1 MTRNSTLTVLL
12 LLVTG
17 CTSESPP
24 SAPLVFYCAAGLK
37 PPVSATIAAYHE
49 ETGAVV
55 ETQYGG
61 SGTLLSTLQLADAAD
76 LYLAADESYIET
88 ARKKGLV
95 AESIPVATMRAVI
108 AVPKGN
114 PKGIRTVKDLLR
126 DDVSYAMANPD
137 QAAVGRKVRKL
148 LQETGEWAAVAE
160 NVRVYKPTVT
170 EVANDILLGA
180 VDAGLI
186 WDATANFY
194 EKLEGVSVE
203 TFERS
208 ATKVTVGIAAR
219 SKHPTEALKFARYLT
234 GSDRG
239 LVHFAA
245 QGFTP
250 AEGDPWA
257 EHPEVLVHIGAMLRP
272 GIETDIEEFEEREG
286 CSLRTVYNGCG
297 ILVAQMKAGDRPD
310 AYVSCDLSFMND
322 VQDLFL
328 PSHVLTENDMVIVV
342 EKGNPKGITGLQD
355 LTRPGTRLGLAH
367 RENSA
372 LGALTY
378 RLGTAQGLMDELESN
393 RVVDSATGDYLMN
406 QIRAGSLDAVI
417 VYRSNAMNH
426 PANLA
431 EHLDLV
437 EIGLPGTTAIQPYAV
452 AKQTPYKQLLA
463 RFFDHVLSPASRI
476 RFETVGFRWA
486 GTP

>member
-1 MTRNSTLTVLL
+1 MTRNSTLILL
-12 LLVTG
+12 LLFVTG

-24 SAPLVFYCAAGLK
+24 PAPLVFYCAAGLK
-37 PPVSATIAAYHE
+37 PAVSAVITAYGK
-49 ETGAVV
+49 ETGRSV

-61 SGTLLSTLQLADAAD
+61 SGTLLSSLQLASVAD

-88 ARKKGLV
+88 ARAKKLV
-95 AESIPVATMRAVI
+95 AESIPVASMRAVI

-114 PKGIRTVKDLLR
+114 PKGIRSIKDLLR
-126 DDVSYAMANPD
+126 ADVSYALANPD

-148 LQETGEWAAVAE
+148 LQETGEWATVAE

-186 WDATANFY
+186 WDATANLY
-194 EKLEGVSVE
+194 EKLEGVAVE
-203 TFERS
+203 VFASS
-208 ATKVTVGIAAR
+208 ATKVTIGIATR
-219 SKHPTEALKFARYLT
+219 SKHPTAALKFARYLT
-234 GSDRG
+234 ASDRG
-239 LVHFAA
+239 LIHFAA
-245 QGFTP
+245 KGFAP
-250 AEGDPWA
+250 ADGDPWA

-272 GIETDIEEFEEREG
+272 GIEADIKEFEAREG
-286 CSLRTVYNGCG
+286 CSLQTVYNGCG

-310 AYVSCDLSFMND
+310 AYVSCDLSFMDD

-342 EKGNPKGITGLQD
+342 QKGNPKGISGLQD
-355 LTRPGTRLGLAH
+355 LTREGTRLGLAH
-367 RENSA
+367 RKNSA

-378 RLGTAQGLMDELESN
+378 RLATAQGLVDGLEAN

-431 EHLDLV
+431 EHLDLI
-437 EIGLPGTTAIQPYAV
+437 EIGLPGSTAIQPYAV
-452 AKQTPYKQLLA
+452 ARQTPYKQLLA
-463 RFFDHVLSPASRI
+463 RFFDHVLSPASRA

-486 GTP
+486 SAP

>member
-1 MTRNSTLTVLL
+1 
-12 LLVTG
+12 
-17 CTSESPP
+17 
-24 SAPLVFYCAAGLK
+24 
-37 PPVSATIAAYHE
+37 
-49 ETGAVV
+49 
-55 ETQYGG
+55 
-61 SGTLLSTLQLADAAD
+61 
-76 LYLAADESYIET
+76 
-88 ARKKGLV
+88 
-95 AESIPVATMRAVI
+95 
-108 AVPKGN
+108 
-114 PKGIRTVKDLLR
+114 
-126 DDVSYAMANPD
+126 
-137 QAAVGRKVRKL
+137 
-148 LQETGEWAAVAE
+148 VAE

-186 WDATANFY
+186 WDATANLY
-194 EKLEGVSVE
+194 EKLEGVPVE
-203 TFERS
+203 AFQRS
-208 ATKVTVGIAAR
+208 ATKVTIGIASR
-219 SKHPTEALKFARYLT
+219 SEHPTAALKFARYLT
-234 GSDRG
+234 ASDRG

-257 EHPEVLVHIGAMLRP
+257 DHPEVVVHIGAMLRP
-272 GIETDIEEFEEREG
+272 GIETDVKEFEEREG
-286 CSLRTVYNGCG
+286 CSFHTVYNGCG
-297 ILVAQMKAGDRPD
+297 VLVAQMKAGDRPD
-310 AYVSCDLSFMND
+310 AYVSCDVSFMDD
-322 VQDLFL
+322 VQELFL

-355 LTRPGTRLGLAH
+355 LTRPDTRLGLAH

-378 RLGTAQGLMDELESN
+378 RLGTAQGLMDGLESN
-393 RVVDSATGDYLMN
+393 RVVDSATGDYLIN

-452 AKQTPYKQLLA
+452 ARQTPYKQLLA
-463 RFFDHVLSPASRI
+463 RFFDHVLSPTSRT
-476 RFETVGFRWA
+476 RFEAVGFRWA
-486 GTP
+486 GTH